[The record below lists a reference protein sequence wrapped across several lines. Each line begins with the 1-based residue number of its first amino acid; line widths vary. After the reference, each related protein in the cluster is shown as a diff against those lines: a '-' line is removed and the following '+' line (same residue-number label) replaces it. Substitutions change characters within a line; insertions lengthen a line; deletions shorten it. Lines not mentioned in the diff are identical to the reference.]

1 MVSSQGPR
9 RQASGQGVTEPETL
23 SPLRTLPW
31 RRLILAILLVA
42 LSTQPTFLVA
52 ASFLQLQQD
61 IGLTTTA
68 LGALTAAFF
77 LTAAM
82 TSTPLGRLVDRIG
95 WQRAMQINVAGSAVV
110 LVLMATVARSFSVL
124 LVLLVVAGAF
134 YGFANPAANKS
145 LAERVDP
152 SRRALIFGL
161 KHAGIPA
168 STLLAGLALPL
179 IIVRWSWPA
188 AFGAALLL
196 VPVVWFLIASD
207 RESTEPIPAV
217 DEPGR
222 GARPLTVWDLA
233 TLAGAAALCTTAAM
247 SLSVFLVEASVEE
260 ASLSESTAGVL
271 LFAGSLASIAGRMT
285 AGVVTDRAHGRG
297 FASLVVLMGT
307 GSLVFFLLPMSTGA
321 GFFVLVLA
329 AFATGWGWPGMMT
342 FTVVNANTESVAAS
356 SSITQAG
363 IFLGA
368 GTGPVLLGLVI
379 DATSFHTSWLVVAA
393 ALLVAATIVTVV
405 GLSTQRRRSVAAIE
419 GDR

>member
-1 MVSSQGPR
+1 MTQG
-9 RQASGQGVTEPETL
+9 
-23 SPLRTLPW
+23 SPLASLDSLPW
-31 RRLILAILLVA
+31 RRLILAVLLVA
-42 LSTQPTFLVA
+42 LATQPTFLLA
-52 ASFLQLQQD
+52 ASFLQLEED

-68 LGALTAAFF
+68 LGVLTAAFF
-77 LTAAM
+77 LTAAL
-82 TSTPLGRLVDRIG
+82 TSTPLGRLIDRIG
-95 WQRAMQINVAGSAVV
+95 WKGAMRINAAGSAVV
-110 LVLMATVARSFSVL
+110 LVLMATVARSFPAF
-124 LVLLVVAGAF
+124 LVLLVVGGAF
-134 YGFANPAANKS
+134 YGIANPAANKS

-188 AFGAALLL
+188 AFAAALVL
-196 VPVVWFLIASD
+196 VPVVWYLITTD
-207 RESTEPIPAV
+207 RAPSEPIPAV
-217 DEPGR
+217 DQPGR
-222 GARPLTVWDLA
+222 GAKPLTVWDLA

-247 SLSVFLVEASVEE
+247 ALSVFLVEAAVEE

-271 LFAGSLASIAGRMT
+271 LFVGSIASIAGRMT
-285 AGVVTDRAHGRG
+285 AGVVTDHVHGRG
-297 FASLVVLMGT
+297 FASLAVLMGT
-307 GSLVFFLLPMSTGA
+307 GSLVFFLLPATTGA
-321 GFFVLVLA
+321 AFFVLVLA

-379 DATSFHTSWLVVAA
+379 DATSFHTSWVVVAF
-393 ALLVAATIVTVV
+393 ALLIAAVV
-405 GLSTQRRRSVAAIE
+405 VSMVGFKTQRRSSAAVT
-419 GDR
+419 GDAGRA